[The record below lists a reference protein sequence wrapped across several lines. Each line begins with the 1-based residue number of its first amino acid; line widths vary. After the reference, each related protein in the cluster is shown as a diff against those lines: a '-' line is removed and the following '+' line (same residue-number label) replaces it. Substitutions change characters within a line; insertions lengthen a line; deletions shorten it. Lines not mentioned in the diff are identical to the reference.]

1 MGMKKGK
8 LEVLRTEI
16 NSDQIDDAYVETWW
30 DNMSKNW
37 VTQLL
42 TPSTWQIGE
51 AMFSYR
57 KDGARNDH
65 ERMVSTAEERIAR
78 R

>member
-1 MGMKKGK
+1 MAKGK
-8 LEVLRTEI
+8 DEVLRTEI
-16 NSDQIDDAYVETWW
+16 QSDQIDGAYVETWW

-42 TPSTWQIGE
+42 TPSTWQIGK
-51 AMFSYR
+51 AMFAYH
-57 KDGARNDH
+57 KTTAKKHH
-65 ERMVSTAEERIAR
+65 EDMIRTAEERIAR